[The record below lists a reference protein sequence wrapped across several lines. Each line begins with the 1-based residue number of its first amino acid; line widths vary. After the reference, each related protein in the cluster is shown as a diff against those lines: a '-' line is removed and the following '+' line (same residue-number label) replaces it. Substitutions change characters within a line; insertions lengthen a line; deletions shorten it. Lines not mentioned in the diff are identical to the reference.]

1 MGNQDESGGLHSQ
14 DTTEHAAQ
22 RHTQAKALRVPQA
35 KDVAEFHAL
44 CLVTMAKKQKGYL
57 KRATKTARWKDE
69 AFPFLSFSFLSLGT
83 AFNRI
88 GSQLY

>member
-1 MGNQDESGGLHSQ
+1 MIRSLIRRRQKGPGDAEAVGNQDESGGLHSQ

-44 CLVTMAKKQKGYL
+44 CLVTMAKKQNGYL
-57 KRATKTARWKDE
+57 KRATKTAR
-69 AFPFLSFSFLSLGT
+69 
-83 AFNRI
+83 
-88 GSQLY
+88 